1 MKRIILLLIP
11 LFITLNSQYAN
22 ANPDNVQDW
31 LNTEIN
37 EIINL
42 YRDENIDTITRL
54 NSIESAINNN
64 FAGTGI
70 ARFVAGS
77 AWKDSDENVRKE
89 FVKQFKKHLYL
100 TISSLMEGYSNQTF
114 TVIDSREDKNQGV
127 YLIDIEIEQN
137 EQKTIVTWRVKES
150 KNKFYVIDLIVAD
163 VSLVITKRAE
173 FSSMLKRVDNNLNEL
188 NTLLEKQNLKSYNKL
203 IN

>member
-1 MKRIILLLIP
+1 MKKIILLLI
-11 LFITLNSQYAN
+11 LLITTLNSQNIN
-22 ANPDNVQDW
+22 ANPNNVQNW

-37 EIINL
+37 EIIDL

-54 NSIESAINNN
+54 NAIEGAINKN

-70 ARFVAGS
+70 ARFVVG
-77 AWKDSDENVRKE
+77 NVWNISNEADQKE
-89 FVKQFKKHLYL
+89 FIKQFKKHLYL
-100 TISSLMEGYSNQTF
+100 TIGSLMQGYSNQTF

-137 EQKTIVTWRVKES
+137 EQKTLVTWRVKES

-163 VSLVITKRAE
+163 VSLVVTKRAE
-173 FSSMLKRVDNNLNEL
+173 FSSMLKKVDNNLKEL
-188 NTLLEKQNLKSYNKL
+188 NTLLEEQNLQSYNKL
-203 IN
+203 IK

>member
-114 TVIDSREDKNQGV
+114 TVIDSRKDKNQGV

>member
-42 YRDENIDTITRL
+42 YRDENIDAITRL

-114 TVIDSREDKNQGV
+114 TVIDSRKDKNQGV